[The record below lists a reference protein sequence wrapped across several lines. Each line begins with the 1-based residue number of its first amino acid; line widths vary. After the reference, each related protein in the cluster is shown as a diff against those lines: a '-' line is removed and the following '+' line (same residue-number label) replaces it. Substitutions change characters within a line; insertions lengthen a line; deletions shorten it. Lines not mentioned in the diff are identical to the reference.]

1 MNQNIKA
8 NTICQPVT
16 KTKILNY
23 ENVSSKITEK
33 ITQNSPNIDPY
44 NKNSNKQ
51 EAINKTTKKVSA
63 KFDLIGNLI
72 GKNGCRVQQIQNTY
86 NVKIYT
92 KFQGR
97 LIQDT
102 KVTGNYHQ
110 LNMSLNEINNIVTCA
125 K

>member
-97 LIQDT
+97 LIQGT

>member
-51 EAINKTTKKVSA
+51 EAINKTAKKVPA
-63 KFDLIGNLI
+63 PFDLIGNLI
-72 GKNGCRVQQIQNTY
+72 GKNGYRVQQIQNTY

-102 KVTGNYHQ
+102 KVTENYHQ